1 MSEVHAG
8 TQVTQ
13 PAVIVAN
20 RHGEATLI
28 CDYSVYGM
36 VEEIRFSLLKKTKK
50 HISEICVFSFNTKY
64 EHASIGDTIRC
75 LGIPSPH
82 NVTFNISG
90 LTAEDTGLYTCKMEV
105 MYPPPYRSSEGN
117 ATLVYVSDLTYQC
130 AQSIE
135 PVEDN
140 MYKWTLLIVF
150 VVLLLYSLIA
160 TGILLCKGM
169 KYKNNGSARLC
180 GYQHLVFFLFFL
192 LSSST
197 INAYVKKGREG
208 GILDITSKYYNLTTR
223 IITLIM
229 FNFETG
235 VNPQLYCAECH
246 QILQY
251 LVILCSFAERLLYF
265 RSF

>member
-1 MSEVHAG
+1 MLHQVFIAIFCIYSGMSEG
-8 TQVTQ
+8 TKVTQ

-36 VEEIRFSLLKKTKK
+36 VEEIRFSLLKKTNK

-64 EHASIGDTIRC
+64 EHVIIGNTIRC
-75 LGIPSPH
+75 LGVPSPH

-90 LTAEDTGLYTCKMEV
+90 LTAEDTGLYTCRMEV

-150 VVLLLYSLIA
+150 VVLLLYSLIV
-160 TGILLCKGM
+160 TGILLCK
-169 KYKNNGSARLC
+169 KRKRRWDI
-180 GYQHLVFFLFFL
+180 GY
-192 LSSST
+192 
-197 INAYVKKGREG
+197 YE
-208 GILDITSKYYNLTTR
+208 
-223 IITLIM
+223 
-229 FNFETG
+229 
-235 VNPQLYCAECH
+235 
-246 QILQY
+246 QILQSHDKNY
-251 LVILCSFAERLLYF
+251 HPYYVQF
-265 RSF
+265 